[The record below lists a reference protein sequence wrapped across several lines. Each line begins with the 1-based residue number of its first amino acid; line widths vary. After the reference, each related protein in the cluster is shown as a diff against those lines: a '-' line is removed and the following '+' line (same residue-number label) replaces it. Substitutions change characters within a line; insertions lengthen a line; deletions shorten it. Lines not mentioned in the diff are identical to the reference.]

1 MSGPLA
7 SCVNVPIT
15 KWKGKCRGGG
25 GQPRYCGTSYLG
37 INETVSG
44 AGSKGHKRLAVY

>member
-15 KWKGKCRGGG
+15 KWKGRSGGG
-25 GQPRYCGTSYLG
+25 GQPRYCGTSHLG
-37 INETVSG
+37 RTETVSEP
-44 AGSKGHKRLAVY
+44 GSKGHKRLAVY